1 MKKKNKQV
9 LLTMFDPDG
18 EYRAKA
24 ERIAAFHAQHNP
36 DGVTS
41 VRGATLNGGRM
52 WALQYVID
60 NEIERIDSM
69 FTAVDEF
76 YDEN

>member
-18 EYRAKA
+18 EYRKKT

-76 YDEN
+76 ID